1 MDFVNCCDIT
11 NKHCS
16 FTDGPAREHCIV
28 DALDNGDNITAK
40 VHTTPN
46 NHKKTKTQ
54 KNNSTKQTEIKME
67 CCSEKQK
74 TKEGKM

>member
-46 NHKKTKTQ
+46 NHSI
-54 KNNSTKQTEIKME
+54 KNRNTVIPL
-67 CCSEKQK
+67 
-74 TKEGKM
+74 